1 MILVGNERSGGMA
14 LAAHLMNTSDNEH
27 VHVHQ
32 LRGFVSETLHGAL
45 CEAQAISRAT
55 RCQNLLFS
63 LSLNP
68 PEGENVPVDVFE
80 KAISRIE
87 EKLGLSGQPCALIFH
102 EKNGRRHAHCVW
114 SRIDGERLKAIN
126 LSFYQD
132 KLFSISRELFLEH
145 GWDLPPGYIRKEDR
159 DPLTFTLAE
168 QQQAKRSDKDVRDL
182 KKVIQECWAAS
193 DSVSAFAAALSE
205 HGLVL
210 AKGDRRVFVA
220 VDANGEVYSVSRWAG
235 VKARELRNRLSHC
248 DDLPSVE
255 EARRIAQSLR
265 TEIVVP
271 GHAKLLKKYKRDLE
285 ALEAKPVEI
294 THRHRAERDDLKQ
307 KQAIRRIAETKDRNT
322 RLPSGLRSV
331 WSKMTGQYD
340 VVKAELETEYKVSQ
354 ARDLNEF
361 QTLIT
366 AQLEERRSLQQDIR
380 QLQLKAEAPAQK
392 FEEGPDQPLVLEDES
407 EALFTRKQVAD
418 RPERIL
424 DIITD
429 KQEYFSRYDVAR
441 GLADYIDD
449 PIILSSSIER
459 VMRSDVLVWVQNG
472 SQAIYTTR
480 EFAKLKS
487 SLMTQASRMSSS
499 RHSGVSARYIDLAI
513 LHQNKLLQREVGAKL
528 SDEQVTA
535 IRHAVGKNQ
544 LSVVV
549 GYAGAGKSTML
560 KAANVAW
567 TTQGYRVRGAALS
580 GKATDGLQD
589 SSGIESRTLASLEQS
604 WKNGNKLLEANDVLV
619 IDEAGMIGTRQL
631 CRLVE
636 EASRCGAKL
645 VLVGDPEQ
653 LQPINAGTPFR
664 DFVDTLECAL
674 LTEVHR
680 QNEGWQRQATRD
692 FANKQTDKALD
703 AYEAHGAIH
712 QAASQNEAIAQL
724 VQDYMVDLE
733 TRGIEASRLALAHR
747 RKDAHAIN
755 QAIRKA
761 RKFAGDLEGEVLFKT
776 RHGQRAFAP
785 GDRVVFTR
793 NDHTLGVRNGSLGI
807 VRQAED
813 GSLTVEV
820 NGSRTTREIIL
831 SPRRYNS
838 IDHGYATTIH
848 KSQGA
853 TVDKTFVLS
862 SKRMDRHL
870 TYVAMSRQRESAK
883 IYFTRKEWLD
893 RRLEQ
898 NQQRSR
904 GLIRK
909 PNRSRTLR

>member
-1 MILVGNERSGGMA
+1 MILVGNERGGGMA
-14 LAAHLMNTSDNEH
+14 LAAHLMNTVDNEH
-27 VHVHQ
+27 VRVHQ
-32 LRGFVSETLHGAL
+32 LRGFVSDTLHGAL

-55 RCQNLLFS
+55 RCQNFLFS

-80 KAISRIE
+80 KTITRIE
-87 EKLGLSGQPCALIFH
+87 EKLGLSGQPRALVFH

-145 GWDLPPGYIRKEDR
+145 GWDLPPGYVRKEDR
-159 DPLTFTLAE
+159 NPLTFTLAE
-168 QQQAKRSDKDVRDL
+168 QQQAKRSDKNVRDL
-182 KKVIQECWAAS
+182 KKCIQECWAAS
-193 DSVSAFAAALSE
+193 DSKAAFAAALSE

-220 VDANGEVYSVSRWAG
+220 VDANGEVYSISRWAG
-235 VKARELRNRLSHC
+235 VKARELRNRFGLC

-255 EARRIAQSLR
+255 EAHRIAQGLNA
-265 TEIVVP
+265 EIVTLNR
-271 GHAKLLKKYKRDLE
+271 AKLLEEYKRDLE
-285 ALEAKPVEI
+285 ALETKRVEI
-294 THRHRAERDDLKQ
+294 TRRHRAERDDLKQ
-307 KQAIRRIAETKDRNT
+307 RQAIRRVAETKDRNT

-331 WSKMTGQYD
+331 WSKMTGQYET
-340 VVKAELETEYKVSQ
+340 VKAALEAEYKVSQ

-361 QTLIT
+361 QILVA
-366 AQLEERRSLQQDIR
+366 AQLEERRALQKDIR
-380 QLQLKAEAPAQK
+380 RLQIKAKSPAQK
-392 FEEGPDQPLVLEDES
+392 FEEDPDQPLVLEDES
-407 EALFTRKQVAD
+407 EALFTRQQVAA

-429 KQEYFSRYDVAR
+429 KEEHFSRYDVAR

-449 PIILSSSIER
+449 PITLSSSIER
-459 VMRSDVLVWVQNG
+459 VMRSDALVWVQDG

-480 EFAKLKS
+480 EFAELKS
-487 SLMTQASRMSSS
+487 SLMAQATRMSSS
-499 RHSGVSARYIDLAI
+499 PHSDVSSRHVDLAI
-513 LHQNKLLQREVGAKL
+513 LRQNKLLQSEVGAKL
-528 SDEQVTA
+528 SDEQITA
-535 IRHAVGKNQ
+535 IRHVVGKNQ

-560 KAANVAW
+560 KAANEAW
-567 TTQGYRVRGAALS
+567 TAQGYRVRGTALS
-580 GKATDGLQD
+580 GKATDGLQG
-589 SSGIESRTLASLEQS
+589 SSGIRSCTLASLEMS

-631 CRLVE
+631 NRLAE
-636 EASRCGAKL
+636 EANRCGAKL

-664 DFVDTLECAL
+664 DLVDNLECAR

-680 QNEGWQRQATRD
+680 QKEGWQRQATRD
-692 FANKQTDKALD
+692 FANKQTEKALD
-703 AYEAHGAIH
+703 AYEAHGAVH
-712 QAASQNEAIAQL
+712 QAATQNEAIAQL

-733 TRGIEASRLALAHR
+733 TRGIEASRLALAYR

-755 QAIRKA
+755 QAIRRA

-776 RHGQRAFAP
+776 RHGQRAFAA

-793 NDHTLGVRNGSLGI
+793 NDHTLGVRNGSHGI
-807 VRQAED
+807 VKHAEH
-813 GSLTVEV
+813 GSLTVELDGFSPV
-820 NGSRTTREIIL
+820 REITI
-831 SPRRYNS
+831 SPRQYNS

-862 SKRMDRHL
+862 SKRIDRHI
-870 TYVAMSRQRESAK
+870 TYVAMSRHRESAML
-883 IYFTRKEWLD
+883 YTTRKDWQ
-893 RRLEQ
+893 RRKKEQ
-898 NQQRSR
+898 DVRRSI
-904 GLIRK
+904 GAVRK
-909 PNRSRTLR
+909 LYRRRITH